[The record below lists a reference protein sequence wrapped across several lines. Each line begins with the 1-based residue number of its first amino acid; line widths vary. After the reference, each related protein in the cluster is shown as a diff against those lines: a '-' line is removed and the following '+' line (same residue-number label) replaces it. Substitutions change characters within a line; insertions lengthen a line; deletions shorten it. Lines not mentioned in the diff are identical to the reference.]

1 MNFQNLANQIK
12 KMQREM
18 EKKIAEFEEKEYE
31 YEYKK
36 LIKSVIKGNLKIVKI
51 EINKDLIDPE
61 DPATLQEMVAE
72 AINEAITDLE
82 KKKDELTNTITPP
95 INFPGFR

>member
-1 MNFQNLANQIK
+1 MNFQNLANQMK

>member
-1 MNFQNLANQIK
+1 MNFQNLANQMK

-18 EKKIAEFEEKEYE
+18 EKKLAEFEEKEYQ

-36 LIKSVIKGNLKIVKI
+36 LIKTTLKGNLRIVKL

-61 DPATLQEMVAE
+61 DPDTLQDMVTE
-72 AINEAITDLE
+72 TINEALSDLE
-82 KKKDELTNTITPP
+82 KKRDELSNSITPP
-95 INFPGFR
+95 IKFPGF